1 MEDLITQIPF
11 RVSCMGKSLHPVVN
25 WSQYNQSLI
34 NRGSLTFWVD
44 TDAMNNWFHQEHH
57 GRPGRSPRFTD
68 QTICTFLMLKGIF
81 SLSLRATQGLLDSLF
96 TLMNV
101 PLCAPDYTCVS
112 KRAGSLKVAY
122 RQPPKG
128 KITDLVIDSTGLKV
142 FGEGEW
148 KVRKHGKEQ
157 RRVWRKLHLA
167 VDPAS
172 HDIVAAEV
180 SLENV
185 HDTEVLPTLLNPLRR
200 TLGTVYA
207 DGAYDTKACHA
218 LIRRKGAMACI
229 PPRKNAGRWEEGHP
243 RNDAVLVMHKEGLTH
258 WKRASGYHRRSLAET
273 AMSRF
278 KQLLAG
284 KLSLRNYNNQVGE
297 VMAYVCAMNK
307 LNALGL
313 PVRKLHV

>member
-1 MEDLITQIPF
+1 
-11 RVSCMGKSLHPVVN
+11 MGKSLHPVVN
-25 WSQYNQSLI
+25 WSQYNRSLI

-44 TDAMNNWFHQEHH
+44 AEAMNNWFHQDHH
-57 GRPGRSPRFTD
+57 GRRGRSTLYTD

-81 SLSLRATQGLLDSLF
+81 NLSLRATQGLLDSLF
-96 TLMNV
+96 ELMNV

-112 KRAGSLKVAY
+112 KRASTIKVSY

-128 KITDLVIDSTGLKV
+128 QITDLVIDSTGLKV

-148 KVRKHGKEQ
+148 KVRKHDHEK

-167 VDPAS
+167 VDPVS

-185 HDTEVLPTLLNPLRR
+185 HDAEVLPTLLNPLRR
-200 TLGTVYA
+200 QLGTVYA
-207 DGAYDTKACHA
+207 DGAYDAKACHE
-218 LIRRKGAMACI
+218 LITRKGATACI
-229 PPRKNAGRWEEGHP
+229 PPRKNAGLWEEGHP
-243 RNDAVLVMHKEGLTH
+243 RNDAVLVMRKEGLPH
-258 WKRASGYHRRSLAET
+258 WKKASGYHRRSLAET
-273 AMSRF
+273 AMCRF
-278 KQLLAG
+278 KQLLTG
-284 KLSLRNYNNQVGE
+284 KLSLRKYNNQVGE

-313 PVRKLHV
+313 PIRRPRV